1 MIQLLTQ
8 YGLALVFANVLLER
22 IGLPL
27 PAMPTLIVAGALA
40 ADGTSSALAIFCVA
54 FVAASIG
61 DVLWYVA
68 GRLYGHRVMKLLCR
82 MSLSPDSCVR
92 QTEFRFERWGRL
104 TLVVAKFVPGLSTV
118 ARPLAGA
125 TGLGWWSFLMLNGL
139 GTALWAAAAV
149 GTGVVFH
156 AEINQ
161 LIVGLQDLG
170 TVAIAVL
177 GVLLAAYITLKW
189 WQRRRFFKLLRISR
203 ISVDELRRLM
213 AGDPAPVVVDL
224 RSLANRDQDRRAIPG
239 ALWMSVE
246 EVDRHLDRL
255 PADRDIVFY
264 CACPNEAAAAYVA
277 KTLIDLGYTRV
288 RPLLGGLDAWVAAGY
303 EVESWPPAA
312 STDSASMG
320 ETTSSSG
327 AL

>member
-1 MIQLLTQ
+1 MIRLITQ

-40 ADGTSSALAIFCVA
+40 ADGMFSAFAIFGLAI
-54 FVAASIG
+54 VAAIIG
-61 DVLWYVA
+61 DVIWYVA

-125 TGLGWWSFLMLNGL
+125 MGLGWWPFLLLDGL
-139 GTALWAAAAV
+139 GTALWAGAAIGA
-149 GTGVVFH
+149 GLVFH

-161 LIVGLQDLG
+161 LMLVLQDLG
-170 TVAIAVL
+170 TIAIGVIV
-177 GVLLAAYITLKW
+177 VLLAAYIAVKW
-189 WQRRRFFKLLRISR
+189 WQRRRFFKLLRIAR
-203 ISVDELRRLM
+203 ITVDELRQLM
-213 AGDPAPVVVDL
+213 DGDPGPVVVDL
-224 RSLANRDQDRRAIPG
+224 RSSASRDQDRRAIPG
-239 ALWMSVE
+239 ALGMSVE
-246 EVDRHLDRL
+246 EVDRQLDRL
-255 PADRDIVFY
+255 PADREIVFY
-264 CACPNEAAAAYVA
+264 CSCPNEAAAAFVA
-277 KTLIDLGYTRV
+277 KRLIDLGYTRV
-288 RPLLGGLDAWVAAGY
+288 RPLQGGLDAWVAAGY
-303 EVESWPPAA
+303 QVESGPPA
-312 STDSASMG
+312 STNSASMNA
-320 ETTSSSG
+320 TTSSPG